1 MAYTWKK
8 QASSAYG
15 LSLTQLVL
23 NAVMF
28 AEELPEQYEG
38 WMDYQKQTGD
48 SAHKRV
54 SGRTGYF
61 GRGKGSAPSGG
72 KGNEYSNL
80 LYRCFSG
87 V

>member
-38 WMDYQKQTGD
+38 WMDYQKQWQPAAYLPQT
-48 SAHKRV
+48 AMP
-54 SGRTGYF
+54 
-61 GRGKGSAPSGG
+61 AWQ
-72 KGNEYSNL
+72 
-80 LYRCFSG
+80 
-87 V
+87 

>member
-28 AEELPEQYEG
+28 AEELPEPVSYTHLGGMEV
-38 WMDYQKQTGD
+38 MVPK
-48 SAHKRV
+48 HK
-54 SGRTGYF
+54 
-61 GRGKGSAPSGG
+61 
-72 KGNEYSNL
+72 
-80 LYRCFSG
+80 
-87 V
+87 

>member
-23 NAVMF
+23 NTVMF

-38 WMDYQKQTGD
+38 WMDYQRETD
-48 SAHKRV
+48 
-54 SGRTGYF
+54 
-61 GRGKGSAPSGG
+61 
-72 KGNEYSNL
+72 
-80 LYRCFSG
+80 
-87 V
+87 

>member
-23 NAVMF
+23 NTVMF

-38 WMDYQKQTGD
+38 WMDYQRETDRKLILL
-48 SAHKRV
+48 V
-54 SGRTGYF
+54 
-61 GRGKGSAPSGG
+61 KGFLEGQDLS
-72 KGNEYSNL
+72 L
-80 LYRCFSG
+80 IHI
-87 V
+87 